1 MGLLDFLKPKKKE
14 PLGIYF
20 SSKGTSS
27 GKKESMKNRSIY
39 SQEVMP
45 EKTRREPF
53 KVTETKELDNSERR
67 ESTENRS
74 ISSQEIVTIQTT
86 KDFLKVTDTEEVEKN
101 IQLDVQSKEVESVFY
116 CPVRTAKV
124 YCHSVLIDKLGDLTK
139 FIISSMHEGHS
150 IEEISALTQMGNTT
164 VREELDYLIR
174 GGLINDDRE
183 TLTDLGQQYGILLG
197 KFSDLSN
204 GIDVCFN
211 VFADKFEPFEDD
223 KYITDPDDKYILQG
237 HFIPTLARNDNY
249 SNSLEIAKNKIE
261 LDTPFCR
268 EIIKSLYATVKI
280 EKEESKYKPVYV
292 RDYSRGSYSR
302 TDPCVKIAIPCD
314 RVSCR
319 IRYTWVDE
327 YRDVIPQISG
337 MDEKYADLFSDKA
350 MQLINDAIDEE
361 NAETIT
367 KEINTIT
374 GEIIHFGSNLCDLHE
389 DQSVYVLERRP
400 IQLKLDDE
408 VCKGMYLLE
417 INREQL
423 YQIRYF
429 PYDRME
435 A

>member
-14 PLGIYF
+14 PLGIYY
-20 SSKGTSS
+20 SSKNTSS
-27 GKKESMKNRSIY
+27 AKKESMKNRSIY
-39 SQEVMP
+39 SREIIP
-45 EKTRREPF
+45 EKKRMEPF
-53 KVTETKELDNSERR
+53 KVTETKELKNLEER
-67 ESTENRS
+67 ESTENCS
-74 ISSQEIVTIQTT
+74 ISLQEAVTTQAT
-86 KDFLKVTDTEEVEKN
+86 KDSMKVTDTEEVEKN
-101 IQLDVQSKEVESVFY
+101 IQLDVQLKEVEMVFY
-116 CPVRTAKV
+116 CPIRAAKV

-139 FIISSMHEGHS
+139 FIISSMYDGHS
-150 IEEISALTQMGNTT
+150 VEEISTLTQMGNTT
-164 VREELDYLIR
+164 VKEELDYLIR

-197 KFSDLSN
+197 KFSDLSD

-223 KYITDPDDKYILQG
+223 KYITNPDDRYILQG
-237 HFIPTLARNDNY
+237 QFIPTLARNDNY
-249 SNSLEIAKNKIE
+249 SNSLEIAKSNIE
-261 LDTPFCR
+261 SDTPFCW

-280 EKEESKYKPVYV
+280 EKKESKYKPVYI
-292 RDYSRGSYSR
+292 RDYSSGYYSR
-302 TDPCVKIAIPCD
+302 TNPCVKIAIPCD
-314 RVSCR
+314 RVSCKT
-319 IRYTWVDE
+319 RYTWVDE
-327 YRDVIPQISG
+327 YREVIPQISA
-337 MDEKYADLFSDKA
+337 MDEKYSDLLSDKA

-361 NAETIT
+361 HAETIT

-374 GEIIHFGSNLCDLHE
+374 GEIIDFGSDLCNLHE

-408 VCKGMYLLE
+408 VCKGLYLLE